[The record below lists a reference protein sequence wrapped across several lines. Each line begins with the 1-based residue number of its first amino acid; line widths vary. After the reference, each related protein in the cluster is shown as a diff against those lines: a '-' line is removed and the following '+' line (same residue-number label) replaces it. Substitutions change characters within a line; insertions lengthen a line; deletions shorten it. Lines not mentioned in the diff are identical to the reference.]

1 MGIFLPWGEL
11 QDNRF
16 SSLRTEGFSR
26 SAVICKSIMDS
37 IFIRATSGTDS
48 VPSCSNDKDNMNG
61 ERKAKHYGQY
71 FMNLSNLV
79 RSLFLSNDCDEEHMD
94 DNNEDFHLEE

>member
-1 MGIFLPWGEL
+1 MAKTNYFLVPFLTSSDEEAT
-11 QDNRF
+11 QRF
-16 SSLRTEGFSR
+16 
-26 SAVICKSIMDS
+26 
-37 IFIRATSGTDS
+37 
-48 VPSCSNDKDNMNG
+48 KDNMNG